1 MIEILDYVFGIR
13 FCPIKAA
20 QDNMLDKR
28 TRASARFGG
37 EYPLGR
43 HRLMGLFQHYWIHI
57 IVQIPVD
64 CDAIKEVGCFGRKIQ
79 HFFSPRRQ
87 EQSLIVQ
94 NHYFYVFKAI

>member
-37 EYPLGR
+37 EYPLRR

-57 IVQIPVD
+57 KNLSIII
-64 CDAIKEVGCFGRKIQ
+64 IKDYMLLLIDNGERK
-79 HFFSPRRQ
+79 
-87 EQSLIVQ
+87 
-94 NHYFYVFKAI
+94 FKNNINFKNTNNL